1 MHWYCTVGNHG
12 KTKKKRGEMR
22 KNENLPF
29 QQLLQIVLVVHE
41 LFVWLVLLL
50 MPHQRFHAR
59 GDSECVERDYI

>member
-1 MHWYCTVGNHG
+1 
-12 KTKKKRGEMR
+12 MR

-50 MPHQRFHAR
+50 MPRQRFHAR